1 LYKAVG
7 CKECAKTGYRGRLA
21 VMEILVTDS
30 EVERRISAGESTER
44 ISDAARR
51 AGMRTM
57 WDSGV
62 EHVLHGETDIDE
74 LLRVL
79 EVPTEGTDRGAAP
92 ARPSRPSTSR
102 QPTPT
107 PSSAV
112 TPVRSPSFLPDEV
125 LELVDDPGTS
135 RRHGRQTV
143 LLVEDEDQLRTVLRD
158 LLEREGFAVLEARDG
173 VQALDE
179 IDRHAPDALVLDL
192 NLPRLDGYQVLNHI
206 RARSATASIPVLVL
220 TARGDEDSEVKVF
233 ESGANDFI
241 TKPFRPRA
249 LSARLKAL
257 LAKT

>member
-1 LYKAVG
+1 
-7 CKECAKTGYRGRLA
+7 
-21 VMEILVTDS
+21 
-30 EVERRISAGESTER
+30 
-44 ISDAARR
+44 
-51 AGMRTM
+51 
-57 WDSGV
+57 
-62 EHVLHGETDIDE
+62 
-74 LLRVL
+74 
-79 EVPTEGTDRGAAP
+79 
-92 ARPSRPSTSR
+92 
-102 QPTPT
+102 
-107 PSSAV
+107 
-112 TPVRSPSFLPDEV
+112 
-125 LELVDDPGTS
+125 
-135 RRHGRQTV
+135 V